1 VPSEKTTLL
10 HFDPSAAPGW
20 TVYRVQTRS
29 SGYHV
34 AIGMFCG
41 RKLGVIRGRSARA
54 AQAGEAP
61 IQEGD
66 GAPLVGDDSLFEVA
80 PEMWVGKSLRIGAIV
95 TSPVV
100 AVALETDVTMVH
112 AITGAL
118 SPSSSPT
125 SSRDGERVAR
135 TSSAPPAPS
144 AEAIELSRI
153 TQYAEV
159 AAWCL
164 RRLDEDEGGLRFAMH
179 DATSGMRIHDALTEC
194 AQLLRALSRKL

>member
-1 VPSEKTTLL
+1 MTSEKTTLL

-34 AIGMFCG
+34 ALGTFCG
-41 RKLGVIRGRSARA
+41 RKLGVIRGRSGR
-54 AQAGEAP
+54 AGESP

-66 GAPLVGDDSLFEVA
+66 GAPLVGDDSLFELA

-118 SPSSSPT
+118 SPSPV
-125 SSRDGERVAR
+125 SSRDGERAAR
-135 TSSAPPAPS
+135 TSSAPPPPS

-153 TQYAEV
+153 THYAEV

-179 DATSGMRIHDALTEC
+179 DATSSMRIHDALTEC
-194 AQLLRALSRKL
+194 AQLLRALSRRL